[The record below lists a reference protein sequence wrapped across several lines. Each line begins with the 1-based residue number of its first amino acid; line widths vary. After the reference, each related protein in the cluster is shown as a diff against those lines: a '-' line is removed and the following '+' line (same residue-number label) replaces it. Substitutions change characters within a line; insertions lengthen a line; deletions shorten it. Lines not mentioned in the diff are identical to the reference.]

1 MTLSTAAGDP
11 ITPTR
16 MELLARRSQLELAA
30 QGRDLLK
37 EKRNALL
44 KELRKVA
51 DLVMTSSEVLER
63 AAAESARLLAQAEA
77 LDGPEAVR
85 SAALAAAAD
94 LSLQVR
100 TVTVM
105 GVTVPEIEHQPVTRS
120 LTARGYSLDSTSA
133 RIDAVA
139 ESFERQLDLLLE
151 LATSELRLRRLAV
164 EVGKTT
170 RRVNALEHVLIPR
183 LRRQI
188 ALIEMALEERER
200 EDHVRLKRVKARL
213 ARRNSSQAPEAETR
227 P

>member
-1 MTLSTAAGDP
+1 MPSTVSAEH

-16 MELLARRSQLELAA
+16 MELLARRGQLELAA

-44 KELRKVA
+44 KELRKAV
-51 DLVMTSSEVLER
+51 DHVLTSSDVLEQ
-63 AAAESARLLAQAEA
+63 AAAESARLLAYAEA

-85 SAALAAAAD
+85 SAALAASTD
-94 LSLQVR
+94 VPLQVR
-100 TVTVM
+100 TIAVM

-139 ESFERQLDLLLE
+139 ESFEHQLDLLLE
-151 LATSELRLRRLAV
+151 LATSELRLRRLAM

-183 LRRQI
+183 LRREI

-200 EDHVRLKRVKARL
+200 EDHFRLKRVKARL
-213 ARRNSSQAPEAETR
+213 STRNSPQAPGTERA